1 MPRKP
6 RVVTKS
12 YATAPKTQI
21 LIDLLTPLKTEYD
34 NLIKI
39 ELNKPGG
46 GSLKDFPSWE
56 EFLRKELNKTAAEV
70 KKIAAAVDYYK
81 MRPAY
86 RSCRLS

>member
-12 YATAPKTQI
+12 YSTAPKTQK
-21 LIDLLTPLKTEYD
+21 LIDLLNPLKTEYD

-46 GSLKDFPSWE
+46 GSLKD
-56 EFLRKELNKTAAEV
+56 
-70 KKIAAAVDYYK
+70 Y
-81 MRPAY
+81 
-86 RSCRLS
+86 